1 MNAGER
7 PAEDRRNALYMRAR
21 QNIAAARLTMH
32 FGVAAGLTAVL
43 NLLEKES
50 YLIIFLE
57 TEAVLFHFY
66 IKSQYSQMFTI
77 RQKLSCDMNA
87 TKKIPVISVA
97 LCAP

>member
-1 MNAGER
+1 MYLLFNSHHT
-7 PAEDRRNALYMRAR
+7 LFSMLLL
-21 QNIAAARLTMH
+21 QCHM
-32 FGVAAGLTAVL
+32 TAVTFISHAKGAPITVVKITGEGIL
-43 NLLEKES
+43 FNH
-50 YLIIFLE
+50 FLE